1 MTLNVDDLDF
11 ERCEDEP
18 IHIPESIQGYGY
30 LFALDRAE
38 GKIKI
43 VSENVSDL
51 LISSD
56 NLIGSNFFE
65 LLDSAEAVFDFL
77 KETYHRAKQKET
89 RLPVEVKFKR
99 SVISPDQSTD
109 YYAVVYDSDDR
120 FVIELEPAADF
131 RDSYSAKHFIKLYA
145 LGVAPKF
152 KKFDSLEIMAQEI
165 VDTIKYV
172 TNMDRILLYRFNDDA
187 SGRVIAEAK
196 EPDMESYL
204 DVYYPAS
211 DIPPQARELYKKNW
225 VRLTP
230 NVDLEPS
237 RLLPTVVDSGRKPL
251 DLTHSI
257 LRTLSP
263 IHRQYIR
270 NQGLKASM
278 SMSLVTHGNLWGII
292 SCHSREATYIPQ
304 NVRLECEMIS
314 QLFSWHL
321 YAKEEELY
329 FRKKD
334 KADQAISR
342 MLSMVSSELSI
353 IDIFKQHE
361 SEVLQIMEADGFV
374 FFSEIQ
380 VVAIGAT
387 PDLEVIQEVCARFSD
402 SQQKPYVSSDISADF
417 DAPDRLNGIKGAL
430 FMPLAEKQ
438 NYYTVWFRKEE
449 KLIQRW
455 AGVPDEKAV
464 SSSKRERL
472 MPRTSFKVHI
482 REISGKSK
490 KWDQN
495 DVGMAERFN
504 RVFMAYAL
512 ETQERMHRNL
522 TNLEKQ
528 DRHKNE
534 FLATLAHELR
544 NPLTPIS
551 TGIAILEREGTE
563 AVRERV
569 IQTMTRQVDS
579 MTRMIDDLMEVS
591 RVTQGKIRLDL
602 RTLAIQDVIR
612 DALETCESLLKE
624 KQHTIE
630 MKMPDSVLFVTGD
643 NTRLGQVFGNIINN
657 AAKYTDAGG
666 RIQIR
671 AQAAGDTVSVKI
683 IDNGVGLAPESTG
696 LIFTMFTQMDTHSS
710 RVKGGLGIGL
720 TLVQKLVE
728 LHGGRII
735 ARSAGIGQGAEFEVL
750 LPQSQLDQ
758 NAEYSGPVEL
768 VKVAT
773 NRNRILV
780 VDDNED
786 IAAMYEILLNA
797 AGYDTKS
804 VTRPRDSIELFKRFK
819 PHFALL
825 DIGMPDLN
833 GYELCRILSALP
845 EAEHTVFLSQSG
857 WGNKEDVA
865 KAYAAGFREHMVKPL
880 NSQTLQ
886 LVLQKYA
893 QET

>member
-1 MTLNVDDLDF
+1 MVLNVEDLDF
-11 ERCEDEP
+11 DRCEDEP

-30 LFALDRAE
+30 LFALDRTE
-38 GKIKI
+38 GKIRI
-43 VSENVSDL
+43 VSENVQDL
-51 LISSD
+51 FVD
-56 NLIGSNFFE
+56 TDDLIGSNFFD
-65 LLDSAEAVFDFL
+65 LLDSKEAVSDFL
-77 KETYHRAKQKET
+77 RETYQRAKQKET
-89 RLPVEVKFKR
+89 RLPVEVKFKQ
-99 SVISPDQSTD
+99 SVIKSTQSTD
-109 YYAVVYDSDDR
+109 YYAVVYDSDDH
-120 FVIELEPAADF
+120 FVIELEPAANF

-145 LGVAPKF
+145 LGIAPKF
-152 KKFDSLEIMAQEI
+152 KKFESLDTMAKEI

-172 TNMDRILLYRFNDDA
+172 TNMDRVLLYRFNEDA
-187 SGRVIAEAK
+187 SGKVIAEAK
-196 EPDMESYL
+196 EPDMESYI

-237 RLLPTVVDSGRKPL
+237 KLLPTVAESGRKPL

-278 SMSLVTHGNLWGII
+278 SMSLVTHDNLWGII
-292 SCHSREATYIPQ
+292 TCHSREAAYIPQ

-329 FRKKD
+329 IRKKES
-334 KADQAISR
+334 ADQAISR
-342 MLSMVSSELSI
+342 MLSMVSSEQSI
-353 IDIFKQHE
+353 IDIFKHHE
-361 SEVLQIMEADGFV
+361 DEVLRIMDADGFV

-380 VVAIGAT
+380 VVSIGVT
-387 PDLEVIQEVCARFSD
+387 PELDVIHEICDRLNHTQE
-402 SQQKPYVSSDISADF
+402 KPYLSSDISADF
-417 DAPDRLNGIKGAL
+417 LDTERLNGIKGAL

-449 KLIQRW
+449 KLVQKW

-464 SSSKRERL
+464 SSSKKERL
-472 MPRTSFKVHI
+472 MPRTSFQVHI
-482 REISGKSK
+482 REVKGKSK

-504 RVFMAYAL
+504 LVFMAYAL

-551 TGIAILEREGTE
+551 TGISILEAESNE
-563 AVRERV
+563 AVRSRV

-591 RVTQGKIRLDL
+591 RVTQGKIKLDMRRVVL
-602 RTLAIQDVIR
+602 QDIIR
-612 DALETCESLLKE
+612 DALETCDSLLKE
-624 KQHTIE
+624 KRHTLE
-630 MKMPDSVLFVTGD
+630 LKLPEAELPVTGD
-643 NTRLGQVFGNIINN
+643 RTRLGQVFGNIINN
-657 AAKYTDAGG
+657 AAKYTDEGG

-671 AQAAGDTVSVKI
+671 AYAQDGLIHIKV
-683 IDNGVGLAPESTG
+683 IDNGVGLAPENTG

-728 LHGGRII
+728 LHGGKIV
-735 ARSAGIGQGAEFEVL
+735 ARSAGIGQGAEFEVV
-750 LPQSQLDQ
+750 LPQSELDQ
-758 NAEYSGPVEL
+758 NSEHTSSTDL
-768 VKVAT
+768 NRVAT
-773 NRNRILV
+773 SKNRVLI

-786 IAAMYEILLNA
+786 IAAMYELLLIA
-797 AGYDTKS
+797 SGYDTRS
-804 VTRPRDSIELFKRFK
+804 VTKPKDSIEVFKQFQ

-825 DIGMPDLN
+825 DIGMPDID
-833 GYELCRILSALP
+833 GYELCGILSALP
-845 EAEHTVFLSQSG
+845 EARHTIFLSQSG
-857 WGNKEDVA
+857 WGNKEDIA
-865 KAYAAGFREHMVKPL
+865 KAYAAGFREHLVKPL
-880 NSQTLQ
+880 NSQALQ

-893 QET
+893 QD